1 MKRVNTVKDRKVP
14 DSPTPASTARVDG
27 GVRAAQRHRASVERF
42 IESGKVEDAARDA
55 EPRTPL
61 EEIEM
66 FDAERIGEARSTGQD
81 PAL

>member
-1 MKRVNTVKDRKVP
+1 MKRVNTVKGPTVP
-14 DSPTPASTARVDG
+14 NSPTPASTPLVDG

-42 IESGKVEDAARDA
+42 IESGKVENAARDA

-66 FDAERIGEARSTGQD
+66 FEAERIGEARSTG
-81 PAL
+81 